1 MKKVSLILAM
11 TILAV
16 ISNVFVA
23 KSQESGVE
31 PTITE
36 ECVMNVAV
44 SHEAV
49 KNKQYEEA
57 YEPWRT
63 AYETCPNANKAIYV
77 DGAKIIDAMYN
88 ATFDDKEKRKWAE
101 LAIELQDKRMQYFGN
116 DPKYPSAYILGEKG
130 LAYLDYWG
138 DEKLVEA
145 HECMQQSIQQFGQR
159 SKIIVLVRFVETSY
173 ELYKKN
179 PKHHKKVFVAD
190 YYLASKYLEMQALDS
205 SNKNAEIAEKMKRRV
220 DNIFEESGAKR

>member
-1 MKKVSLILAM
+1 MKKVSLIYAM
-11 TILAV
+11 TILTV

-23 KSQESGVE
+23 KCQETSVE

-36 ECVMNVAV
+36 ECAMNVAIF
-44 SHEAV
+44 HDYV
-49 KNKQYEEA
+49 KNKQYEDA
-57 YEPWRT
+57 YEFWRT
-63 AYETCPNANKAIYV
+63 AYDNCPNANKAIYV
-77 DGAKIIDAMYN
+77 DGAKIIEALYN

-101 LAIELQDKRMQYFGN
+101 LAIELQDKRIQYFGN
-116 DPKYPSAYILGEKG
+116 DPKYPTAYILGEKG

-159 SKIIVLVRFVETSY
+159 SKIVVLVRFVETSY

-179 PKHHKKVFVAD
+179 PKRHKKVFVED

-220 DNIFEESGAKR
+220 DSIFEESGAKR